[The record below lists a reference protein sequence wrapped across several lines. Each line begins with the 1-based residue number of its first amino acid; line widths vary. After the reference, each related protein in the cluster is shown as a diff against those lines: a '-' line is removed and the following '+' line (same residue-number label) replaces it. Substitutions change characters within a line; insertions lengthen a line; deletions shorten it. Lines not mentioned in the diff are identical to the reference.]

1 MPMGLMCLFVFLGG
15 EGLLNEFYLKTT
27 ETSPTAVIIIGISIM
42 LFAGFLLTRV
52 TKLLK
57 LPNVTAYIVAGI
69 LIGPFCFDLVPQ
81 NVIAGTDFIS
91 DIALAFIAFSV
102 GEFFKLSSL
111 KSNGL
116 KNVIITIF
124 EAVFAALF
132 VFVLTFFVLRLDTVF
147 SVVLS
152 ALAAATAPTSTAM
165 TIRQTK
171 AKGEFVDTVLQVIAL
186 DDVFSLI
193 AFSIALSVA
202 GSLLSGSDG
211 VSVSTVFMPIVINI
225 GVMILG
231 AMFGFLLKLF
241 MPKKRST
248 DNRLIILISTLF
260 VFCGICALLD
270 ISPLLGCIAMGMVYI
285 NITDDDKLYKQL
297 NYFSPPIMLLF
308 FVRSGANLQIDTLLS
323 PTGNTGSVSIILIAI
338 LYFFIRMVGK
348 YGGAYLGSFITGRT
362 KNVRN
367 YLGLAL
373 IPQAGVAIGLAA
385 MAARTLGGEV
395 GQNLQTIILSSSIL
409 YELIGPACA
418 KLSLYLSGAISD
430 KIEDIAP
437 VEEVDES
444 GSPKSEVQIL
454 IERINKIRQE
464 LPPPEKPELSVE
476 EQAFMEAAD
485 EQFEALSELHRRRF
499 RNRR

>member
-1 MPMGLMCLFVFLGG
+1 M
-15 EGLLNEFYLKTT
+15 LNNFYANIA
-27 ETSPTAVIIIGISIM
+27 ETSPTAVVIISISFM

-52 TKLLK
+52 TKLLR

-69 LIGPFCFDLVPQ
+69 LIGPFCLDLVPQ
-81 NVIAGTDFIS
+81 HVIAGTDFIS

-102 GEFFKLSSL
+102 GEFFKISA
-111 KSNGL
+111 L
-116 KNVIITIF
+116 KNNGIKTIVITLF
-124 EAVFAALF
+124 EAILAALA
-132 VFVLTFFVLRLDTVF
+132 VFVLTFFILRLDVVF

-171 AKGEFVDTVLQVIAL
+171 AKGEFVDTLLQVIAL

-202 GSLLSGSDG
+202 GALLSGNGSI
-211 VSVSTVFMPIVINI
+211 SASTIFMPIVVNI
-225 GVMILG
+225 GVMVLG
-231 AMFGFLLKLF
+231 GGFGFILKLL
-241 MPKKRST
+241 MPQKRST
-248 DNRLIILISTLF
+248 DNRLIILISVLF

-270 ISPLLGCIAMGMVYI
+270 ISPLLGCIAMGMAYI
-285 NITDDDKLYKQL
+285 NVSGDDKLYKQL
-297 NYFSPPIMLLF
+297 NYFSPPVMLLF
-308 FVRSGANLQIDTLLS
+308 FVRSGLNLQIDSLLS

-338 LYFFIRMVGK
+338 LYFFVRMIGK
-348 YGGAYLGSFITGRT
+348 YGGAYLGCLITKKPKHT
-362 KNVRN
+362 RN

-395 GQNLQTIILSSSIL
+395 GENLQTIILSSSIL

-418 KLSLYLSGAISD
+418 KLSLYLSGSFSD

-437 VEEVDES
+437 VELVDETGKRKNEVD
-444 GSPKSEVQIL
+444 IL

-464 LPPPEKPELSVE
+464 LPEPEKPEISPE
-476 EQAFMEAAD
+476 EQAFIEAAD

>member
-1 MPMGLMCLFVFLGG
+1 MIK
-15 EGLLNEFYLKTT
+15 EFYNNIA
-27 ETSPTAVIIIGISIM
+27 ETSPTAVVILAISIM
-42 LFAGFLLTRV
+42 LFAGFMMTRI

-69 LIGPFCFDLVPQ
+69 LIGPFCLDLVPQ
-81 NVIAGTDFIS
+81 SVITGTDFIS

-102 GEFFKLSSL
+102 GEFFKASAL
-111 KSNGL
+111 KKNGV
-116 KNVIITIF
+116 KTIIITLF
-124 EAVFAALF
+124 EAILAALA
-132 VFVLTFFVLRLDTVF
+132 VFILTFFILRLDTVF

-171 AKGEFVDTVLQVIAL
+171 AKGEFVDTLLQVIAL

-202 GSLLSGSDG
+202 GSLLSDG
-211 VSVSTVFMPIVINI
+211 TEALSASTVIMPIVINI
-225 GVMILG
+225 GVMLLG
-231 AMFGFLLKLF
+231 ALFGWLLKYF
-241 MPKKRST
+241 MPKKRTT
-248 DNRLIILISTLF
+248 DNRLIILICMLF

-270 ISPLLGCIAMGMVYI
+270 ISPLLGCITMGMVYI
-285 NITDDDKLYKQL
+285 NISGDDKLYKQL

-308 FVRSGANLQIDTLLS
+308 FVRSGLNLQIDSLFS
-323 PTGNTGSVSIILIAI
+323 PTGNSGAVPIIWIAI
-338 LYFFIRMVGK
+338 LYFFVRMIGK
-348 YGGAYLGSFITGRT
+348 YGGAFLGCFCTGRSP
-362 KNVRN
+362 KIRN

-395 GQNLQTIILSSSIL
+395 GENLQTIILASSIL

-418 KLSLYLSGAISD
+418 KLSLYLSGSFSD

-437 VEEVDES
+437 VEIVDTL
-444 GSPKSEVQIL
+444 GNPKSEVEIL
-454 IERINKIRQE
+454 IERINKIREE
-464 LPPPEKPELSVE
+464 LPEPEKQEISPE
-476 EQAFMEAAD
+476 EQAFLEAAD
-485 EQFEALSELHRRRF
+485 EQFEALSELQRRRF

>member
-1 MPMGLMCLFVFLGG
+1 M
-15 EGLLNEFYLKTT
+15 LNAFYSTI
-27 ETSPTAVIIIGISIM
+27 SPTAKVIIAVSIM
-42 LFAGFLLTRV
+42 LFGGFAMTRI

-57 LPNVTAYIVAGI
+57 LPNVTAYIIAGI
-69 LIGPFCFDLVPQ
+69 LIGPYCMDLVPPE
-81 NVIAGTDFIS
+81 VIEGTDFLS

-102 GEFFKLSSL
+102 GEFFKVSAL
-111 KSNGL
+111 KKNGV
-116 KNVIITIF
+116 KTIVVTLF
-124 EAVFAALF
+124 EALLAALF
-132 VFVLTFFVLRLDTVF
+132 VFILTFFVLKLDMVF
-147 SVVLS
+147 SIVLS
-152 ALAAATAPTSTAM
+152 ALASATAPTSTAM

-171 AKGEFVDTVLQVIAL
+171 AKGYFVDTLLQVIAL
-186 DDVFSLI
+186 DDVLSLI

-202 GSLLSGSDG
+202 GAFLTGGES
-211 VSVSTVFMPIVINI
+211 SVSADMIIMPIVINI

-231 AMFGFLLKLF
+231 GFFGFFLKFL

-248 DNRLIILISTLF
+248 DNRLIILVSMLF
-260 VFCGICALLD
+260 VFCGICALLE

-308 FVRSGANLQIDTLLS
+308 FVRSGLNLQIDSLFS
-323 PTGNTGSVSIILIAI
+323 PTGNSGAVPIILIAI
-338 LYFFIRMVGK
+338 LYFFVRMVGK
-348 YGGAYLGSFITGRT
+348 YAGAFLGCLTTRIPAST
-362 KNVRN
+362 RN

-395 GQNLQTIILSSSIL
+395 GENLQTIILSSSIL

-418 KLSLYLSGAISD
+418 KLSLYLSGSFSN

-437 VEEVDES
+437 VETKHPD
-444 GSPKSEVQIL
+444 GKPMSEVEIL
-454 IERINKIRQE
+454 IARINKIRE
-464 LPPPEKPELSVE
+464 EIPEPEKQEISPE
-476 EQAFMEAAD
+476 EQAFLEAAE
-485 EQFEALSELHRRRF
+485 EQYEALSELQRRRF